1 MVAQLD
7 AKIVS
12 ISVTSKVMFILNK
25 LKIIIEQAAAMSP
38 GQNSQKANVMR
49 QARQANQEIT
59 EDSLKSPT
67 MLKTTMD
74 KEG

>member
-1 MVAQLD
+1 
-7 AKIVS
+7 
-12 ISVTSKVMFILNK
+12 
-25 LKIIIEQAAAMSP
+25 MSP